1 MKKQHDSA
9 DALPVRL
16 ILFGDNAFARGFWGR
31 LLQTAADKGAANMAA
46 VLVRKAPGR
55 TDPGVFR
62 LICKGASGTREM
74 TVTQFARAVD
84 PFLDEESFYSL
95 ADEPSLTT
103 VLWSPDGTPWL
114 LPNGKLKNEK
124 YPARAQLTLFL
135 FRRFCLEKPGVTI
148 IPSTPERFNGRE
160 LKKRVREYAD
170 LRGLGMDFLN
180 WLNLEVRFVNTLA
193 QSTVEGFD
201 GQCVRMENFQLL
213 VTDYADALIAPWSKT
228 VKDMTP
234 YYTAKRFL
242 YDGALASSC
251 AYSLLHG
258 VNTVTAFMAREKL
271 AKHMRVSVFEEII
284 PTLHSD
290 FALQQE
296 YALDMFNRFSNPN
309 VTVPWETDNLPAR
322 VAESLVPLILAYTEK
337 EIVPPRHLTFA
348 VACTIVWMRAHAP
361 ENTCWRSAVDTLL
374 ADTSLWGADLT
385 FLARDIRRFVEKIEG

>member
-1 MKKQHDSA
+1 MKKQLDPASTA
-9 DALPVRL
+9 PVHL

-31 LLQTAADKGAANMAA
+31 LLQNAADKGAANTQT
-46 VLVRKAPGR
+46 VLVREAPGR
-55 TDPGVFR
+55 TDPCAFR
-62 LICKGASGTREM
+62 LVCKGASGTRET
-74 TVTQFARAVD
+74 TVTQFVRAVD
-84 PFLDEESFYSL
+84 PFLEEEAFYSL

-103 VLWSPDGTPWL
+103 VLWSPVGTPWR

-124 YPARAQLTLFL
+124 YHALAQLTMFL
-135 FRRFCLEKPGVTI
+135 FRRFCMEKHGLTV

-180 WLNLEVRFVNTLA
+180 WMNVEVRFVNTLA
-193 QSTVEGFD
+193 QSTVESFD

-213 VTDYADALIAPWSKT
+213 VTDYADTVIAPWGKA
-228 VKDMTP
+228 VPDLTP

-258 VNTVTAFMAREKL
+258 VDTVTAFMAREKL
-271 AKHMRVSVFEEII
+271 AKHMTVSVFEEII
-284 PTLHSD
+284 PALHSD

-296 YALDMFNRFSNPN
+296 YAMDMFNRFSNPN
-309 VTVPWETDNLPAR
+309 VTIPWETNDLPAR
-322 VAESLVPLILAYTEK
+322 VAESLVPLILAYTEQ
-337 EIVPPRHLTFA
+337 EIIPPRHLTFA

-361 ENTCWRSAVDTLL
+361 EDAHWQNTPALL
-374 ADTSLWGADLT
+374 ADTSIWGADLS
-385 FLARDIRRFVEKIEG
+385 FLARDIRKFEEKIGG